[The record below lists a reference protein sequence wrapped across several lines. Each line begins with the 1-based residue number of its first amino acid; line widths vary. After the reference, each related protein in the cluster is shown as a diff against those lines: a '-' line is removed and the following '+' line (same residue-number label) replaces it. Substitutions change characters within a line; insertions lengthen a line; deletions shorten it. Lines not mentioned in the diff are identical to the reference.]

1 MYIENI
7 IIALRSIRANLL
19 RSLLT
24 IMIISIGIMSL
35 VGILTA
41 IDSIKSSINE
51 NFTSI
56 GSNTFNIKSK
66 SGSLNVGK
74 RGKKP
79 KKNQKI
85 TFREA
90 KDFKEIFGINNQVSI
105 SSLLT
110 GTATVKYK
118 TKKTNPNIRI
128 WGSDEFYLANSGYIL
143 SEGRNFS
150 LDEIN
155 YGRFSIIIGNDLK
168 NELFPYETAIG
179 KRISV
184 GNNKFNVIGVLASKG
199 SSFGFSSDRAT
210 IIPID
215 IGRQFIESRMSYV
228 ISIMVND
235 VAALNNTISQSIA
248 TFRNIRGLTPLQEDD
263 FRIVKSDNLVNILI
277 DNIKYVTISATL
289 IGFITLL
296 GAAIG
301 LMNIML
307 VSVTERTREIGTR
320 IALGATPKLI
330 RNQFLIES
338 IVICQLGGIFGI
350 ILGVISGNVVALFT
364 DGFFVIP
371 WLWIISSIF
380 LCFCVGIS
388 TGIFPAIQASKLN
401 PIDALRYE

>member
-66 SGSLNVGK
+66 NGSLNVGK
-74 RGKKP
+74 RVKKP

-168 NELFPYETAIG
+168 N
-179 KRISV
+179 
-184 GNNKFNVIGVLASKG
+184 
-199 SSFGFSSDRAT
+199 
-210 IIPID
+210 
-215 IGRQFIESRMSYV
+215 
-228 ISIMVND
+228 
-235 VAALNNTISQSIA
+235 
-248 TFRNIRGLTPLQEDD
+248 
-263 FRIVKSDNLVNILI
+263 
-277 DNIKYVTISATL
+277 
-289 IGFITLL
+289 
-296 GAAIG
+296 
-301 LMNIML
+301 
-307 VSVTERTREIGTR
+307 
-320 IALGATPKLI
+320 
-330 RNQFLIES
+330 
-338 IVICQLGGIFGI
+338 
-350 ILGVISGNVVALFT
+350 
-364 DGFFVIP
+364 
-371 WLWIISSIF
+371 
-380 LCFCVGIS
+380 
-388 TGIFPAIQASKLN
+388 
-401 PIDALRYE
+401 